1 MSDGLWEAIRQKDWA
16 RLKTLVSQGV
26 KEHFDDFDYKDYG
39 LIFEVIWSK
48 DPQAEDI
55 AIWWLDHGYPPA
67 IRGGRQHIGIL
78 HAAAAHGMARLIE
91 KVLELAHGWLAVDA
105 YDYDHNSPLWYAS
118 KFGQVECVKKLLEL
132 GANPDGFDLEE
143 KDDERDISERRKETP
158 LHVADN
164 AEIAHLLLDA
174 GASLEIKCYSDEYL
188 PYSFSRN
195 FGLDDEY
202 LSLVTTAIIRGKMD
216 VAKVLM
222 NRGAKLEDQALR
234 LLALKNDGSKP
245 EDVIE
250 LVKMGLNPDGEPGK
264 EPLRIGAR
272 SGNAE
277 ICKILLKMGAK
288 PLPEALYDAVRSGDL
303 DTVKVFLK
311 KRIGDEAEALRLAA
325 KRGDTKIV
333 DFMLYTYPD
342 LVDAAFLGA
351 IEGCDFRLAHEFI
364 DNGANVNFTD
374 KTGRTPLITLY
385 AIDRRMDLYRFMR
398 NDRKRYEGKWNSTR
412 HSWFPQI
419 DDFEEKTQWEFNLN
433 RPDNWNDLL
442 KLSDDDALALAIV
455 LIEKGADIHA
465 KDNMGRTA
473 LWHACSMCWAKSIPF
488 LVKLGLNIN
497 ERDKEENSAFDAGCL
512 SGESLTIRPMV
523 EAGAIVDAQDENG
536 DTALIKCAK
545 ACLTEK
551 RGWHSSTIMTLLV
564 DFNADPDLKNHAGFS
579 MRSLIGN
586 DKKLKWVLEYADR
599 RK

>member
-1 MSDGLWEAIRQKDWA
+1 MSDGLWEAIRKKDWE
-16 RLKTLVSQGV
+16 RLKELVSQGV
-26 KEHFDDFDYKDYG
+26 KENFDDFDYKDYG
-39 LIFEVIWSK
+39 LIFEVIWSGH
-48 DPQAEDI
+48 PESEDV

-91 KVLELAHGWLAVDA
+91 KVLELADGWLAVDA

-202 LSLVTTAIIRGKMD
+202 LSLLTTAIIRGKMD

-264 EPLRIGAR
+264 EALRIGAR

-277 ICKILLKMGAK
+277 FCKILLKMDAK
-288 PLPEALYDAVRSGDL
+288 PMPEALYDAVRSGDL

-325 KRGDTKIV
+325 KRVDKNIV
-333 DFMLYTYPD
+333 DFMLYAYPD
-342 LVDAAFLGA
+342 LEDSAFLGA
-351 IEGCDFRLAHEFI
+351 IEGCDFATARKLINNVDLNYRDAFGKPPLLALFS
-364 DNGANVNFTD
+364 V
-374 KTGRTPLITLY
+374 
-385 AIDRRMDLYRFMR
+385 DRRRDLYRFMR
-398 NDRKRYEGKWNSTR
+398 NDPEKYEGKWNFTR
-412 HSWFPQI
+412 QKWIPKI
-419 DDFEEKTQWEFNLN
+419 DDFDDKTQWEFHLN
-433 RPDNWNDLL
+433 RPDNWNDMLR
-442 KLSDDDALALAIV
+442 LSDNDALALAIE
-455 LIEKGADIHA
+455 LIRNGADIHA
-465 KDNMGRTA
+465 KDNMGRSA
-473 LWHACSMCWAKSIPF
+473 LWHACANCWFKSIPF
-488 LVKLGLNIN
+488 LVKLGLDIN
-497 ERDKEENSAFDAGCL
+497 ERNKEGNSAFDAGCL
-512 SGESLTIRPMV
+512 SGESLTIPPMV
-523 EAGAIVDAQDENG
+523 EVGAIVDAQDENG

-545 ACLTEK
+545 ACLAEK
-551 RGWHSSTIMTLLV
+551 HSGCLNAIMTLIT
-564 DFNADPDLKNHAGFS
+564 DFGADPDLKNYKGES
-579 MRSLIGN
+579 LTSLIGN
-586 DKKLKWVLEYADR
+586 DKALKWVLEYADM

>member
-1 MSDGLWEAIRQKDWA
+1 MSDGLWKAIRVKDWE
-16 RLKTLVSQGV
+16 RLKELVSQGV
-26 KEHFDDFDYKDYG
+26 KEDFDDFDYKDYG

-55 AIWWLDHGYPPA
+55 ALWWIDHGYPPA

-78 HAAAAHGMARLIE
+78 HAAAAHGMPRLIE
-91 KVLELAHGWLAVDA
+91 KALSLSDCISVNDA
-105 YDYDHNSPLWYAS
+105 DYDGNTAIWYAA
-118 KFGQVECVKKLLEL
+118 KWGQTECVKTLLHL
-132 GANPDGFDLEE
+132 GANVHGLE
-143 KDDERDISERRKETP
+143 DEEEIEEGRNYDTP
-158 LHVADN
+158 LHVAAN
-164 AEIAHLLLDA
+164 PEITKLLLDA
-174 GASLEIKCYSDEYL
+174 GASCEINCYSDDYT
-188 PYSFSRN
+188 PYRFDPQFKLS
-195 FGLDDEY
+195 DER
-202 LSLVTTAIIRGKMD
+202 LSPVTTSIVSGRMD

-222 NRGAKLEDQALR
+222 SRGAKLEDQALR
-234 LLALKNDGSKP
+234 FLAIKTEEANPQDA
-245 EDVIE
+245 IE
-250 LVKMGLNPDGEPGK
+250 LIQMGLNPDGEPGK
-264 EPLRIGAR
+264 EPLRIAAR

-277 ICKILLKMGAK
+277 FCRILLKMGAK
-288 PLPEALYDAVRSGDL
+288 PLPEALYDVVRSGDL

-333 DFMLYTYPD
+333 DFMLYAYPD

-351 IEGCDFRLAHEFI
+351 IEGCDFRLANEFI

-374 KTGRTPLITLY
+374 KTGRTPLIALY

-488 LVKLGLNIN
+488 LVKLGLDIN

-536 DTALIKCAK
+536 DTALLKCAK
-545 ACLTEK
+545 ACLAEK
-551 RGWHSSTIMTLLV
+551 RGWHSSAIMTLLD